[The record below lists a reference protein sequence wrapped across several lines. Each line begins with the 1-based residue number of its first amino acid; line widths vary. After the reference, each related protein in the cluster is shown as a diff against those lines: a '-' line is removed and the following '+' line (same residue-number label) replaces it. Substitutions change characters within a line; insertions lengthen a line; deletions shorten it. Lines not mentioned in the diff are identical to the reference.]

1 MNKENEKTLEK
12 AFKNGFQKSFNNGML
27 QAGSA
32 ICKVIYDKATNA
44 KKSPEERL
52 ADIVKFC
59 EVSLG
64 NKNQKR

>member
-1 MNKENEKTLEK
+1 MNKENEETLKK

-32 ICKVIYDKATNA
+32 ICKVIYDKATNV
-44 KKSPEERL
+44 KQSPEERI
-52 ADIVKFC
+52 ADIIKFC

-64 NKNQKR
+64 NKKQKG